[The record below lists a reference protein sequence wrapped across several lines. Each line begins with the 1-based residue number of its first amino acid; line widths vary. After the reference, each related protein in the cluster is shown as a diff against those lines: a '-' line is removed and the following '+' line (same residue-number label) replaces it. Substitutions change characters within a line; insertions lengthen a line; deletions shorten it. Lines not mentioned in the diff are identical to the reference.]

1 MDGVELLERLLEH
14 DAAVAVVTRAAVQP
28 QEPHRHASCSS
39 PAPGR
44 LAGGGRTRLAATCGR
59 DCNATRRGA
68 PVTRAGEGPTRRLV
82 PEVGFE
88 PTRPFGAPDFESS
101 ASTSSAT
108 PARCAGAYSD
118 ASGRACASSRRRAP
132 ASAPWHSRE
141 SHGTLET
148 AREGSAGIRAAV
160 RASREE
166 GLQLAIQAIAKDP
179 KDVKTALATKKSA
192 NEIRRFYEI
201 EPGRLF
207 RGEPT
212 MEVVKSRAL
221 LRRLDVVG
229 LRLNEAADRLSDAAI
244 KRWA

>member
-1 MDGVELLERLLEH
+1 MAPPAVPGKPATERWPVGVLLSVLRRVRRGPHLRAHAPVDGV
-14 DAAVAVVTRAAVQP
+14 A
-28 QEPHRHASCSS
+28 
-39 PAPGR
+39 GR
-44 LAGGGRTRLAATCGR
+44 EDLGDRIE
-59 DCNATRRGA
+59 D
-68 PVTRAGEGPTRRLV
+68 
-82 PEVGFE
+82 
-88 PTRPFGAPDFESS
+88 
-101 ASTSSAT
+101 TSSAA
-108 PARCAGAYSD
+108 PARRCAYSHV
-118 ASGRACASSRRRAP
+118 SGRACASSRRRAP

-201 EPGRLF
+201 ELGRLF